1 MIAIETIA
9 LVIAILSLVVSTIY
23 NAYQTRQSSKAYLL
37 NQQIERGNAI
47 IHFNSKFAEL
57 TSKINREQQFGDPDW
72 ANKFWSLHAMEFYF
86 FHHGIIPESIYALWM
101 MDVAR
106 LYSSQNKVQ
115 IRDS

>member
-72 ANKFWSLHAMEFYF
+72 ANKFWSLQWNFTF
-86 FHHGIIPESIYALWM
+86 SSWNNTRIYLCFV
-101 MDVAR
+101 DDGC
-106 LYSSQNKVQ
+106 SKVVQ
-115 IRDS
+115 